1 MLFKCIK
8 VILCIYPLILF
19 IEIAAFRQYNKDRKT
34 ATGKKIHEK
43 ELNYGT
49 EKILKMV

>member
-1 MLFKCIK
+1 

-19 IEIAAFRQYNKDRKT
+19 IEIVAFRQYNKDTKT
-34 ATGKKIHEK
+34 ATGKKNHEK

-49 EKILKMV
+49 EEILKMV